1 MRTTTLQM
9 NGDPLVLRA
18 LDGSVSV
25 SIPIKIRRYSG
36 RSQIVVPQ
44 GISASMDEANPPTA
58 LQVALA
64 RGHRWLRLIESGK
77 VANIAGIAKL
87 ENVDRSYISR
97 MVNLTTLA
105 PDIQAAILD
114 ETLPDTVSLFDL
126 AIDTPLSWE
135 EQREIVAEKVLS

>member
-1 MRTTTLQM
+1 MRTTTLEM
-9 NGDPLVLRA
+9 TGDPLILRA
-18 LDGSVSV
+18 WDGSVCV
-25 SIPIKIRRYSG
+25 SIPIKIRRYGG
-36 RSQIVVPQ
+36 RCQIVVPQ
-44 GISASMDEANPPTA
+44 GITATVNGNGAPTA

-64 RGHRWLRLIESGK
+64 RGNRWLRLIESGK
-77 VANIAGIAKL
+77 VANLAAVAKL
-87 ENVDRSYISR
+87 EKVDRSYVSR

-135 EQREIVAEKVLS
+135 DQRQRMNEPRPK